1 MIGGGAMK
9 LKFGLNNNQLKI
21 IAIISM
27 LVDHVGEAL
36 FPHVYILRVIGRFA
50 FPIFAYMIAEGCKY
64 TRNRVRY
71 LAQIAT
77 LGIVC
82 QLVYFFAMGS
92 LYQGILI
99 TFSLSIITIFAIDLF
114 IKKKNFSSCAAMIL
128 TVASVIFIAVVMP
141 IIFKAQGFALDYG
154 ALGVLMPIAVY
165 YLPKKWQKLSASSII
180 LLARALLYGEYR
192 WFALLA
198 VPLLM
203 LYNGERGK
211 ANLKYLFY
219 IFYPTH
225 LVVIYLL
232 GLLIR

>member
-1 MIGGGAMK
+1 MIGGGVMK

-36 FPHVYILRVIGRFA
+36 FPDVYILRVIGRFA
-50 FPIFAYMIAEGCKY
+50 FPIFAYMIAEGCRY
-64 TRNRVRY
+64 TRNRAKYIGQV
-71 LAQIAT
+71 AA

-114 IKKKNFSSCAAMIL
+114 IKKKNFSSCAVMLL
-128 TVASVIFIAVVMP
+128 TVAAVIFIAVVMP
-141 IIFKAQGFALDYG
+141 IIFNKQGFAIDYG
-154 ALGVLMPIAVY
+154 ALGMLMPIAVY
-165 YLPKKWQKLSASSII
+165 YLPKKWQKLSASAII

>member
-1 MIGGGAMK
+1 MK
-9 LKFGLNNNQLKI
+9 LKLGLNNNQLKI

-27 LVDHVGEAL
+27 LVDHVGEEL
-36 FPHVYILRVIGRFA
+36 FPDVYVLRVIGRFA

-64 TRNRVRY
+64 TRNRAKY
-71 LAQIAT
+71 LGQIAA

-99 TFSLSIITIFAIDLF
+99 TFSLSIVTIFAIDLF
-114 IKKKNFSSCAAMIL
+114 IKKKNAPSCIL
-128 TVASVIFIAVVMP
+128 MVFTVASVIFISVVMP
-141 IIFKAQGFALDYG
+141 IIFKKQGFALDYG

-165 YLPKKWQKLSASSII
+165 YLPKNAQKIGASALI
-180 LLARALLYGEYR
+180 LLVRALLYGDYR

-198 VPLLM
+198 IPLLCI
-203 LYNGERGK
+203 YNGERGK
-211 ANLKYLFY
+211 AKLKYLFY

-225 LVVIYLL
+225 LVVIYLI

>member
-1 MIGGGAMK
+1 
-9 LKFGLNNNQLKI
+9 
-21 IAIISM
+21 M
-27 LVDHVGEAL
+27 LADHVGEAL
-36 FPHVYILRVIGRFA
+36 FPDVYILRVIGRLA

-71 LAQIAT
+71 LAQIAA
-77 LGIVC
+77 LGIAC

-99 TFSLSIITIFAIDLF
+99 TFSLSIITVFAIDNFL
-114 IKKKNFSSCAAMIL
+114 KKKNFSSCAVMLL
-128 TVASVIFIAVVMP
+128 TVAAVIFISVLMP
-141 IIFKAQGFALDYG
+141 IIFKGQGFALDYG

-165 YLPKKWQKLSASSII
+165 YLPKKWKKISASALI
-180 LLARALLYGEYR
+180 LLARAALYGDFR

-198 VPLLM
+198 IPLLM
-203 LYNGERGK
+203 IYNGERGK

-225 LVVIYLL
+225 LVAIYLL
-232 GLLIR
+232 EILIK

>member
-1 MIGGGAMK
+1 
-9 LKFGLNNNQLKI
+9 
-21 IAIISM
+21 M

-36 FPHVYILRVIGRFA
+36 FPDVYILRVIGRLA
-50 FPIFAYMIAEGCKY
+50 FPIFAYMIAEGCRY
-64 TRNRVRY
+64 TRNRAKYIGQV
-71 LAQIAT
+71 AA

-114 IKKKNFSSCAAMIL
+114 VKKKNFSSCAVMLL

-165 YLPKKWQKLSASSII
+165 YLPKKWQKLSVSAII